1 MDSETKKVFEL
12 LIDKI
17 DNLSEKQDCMGARL
31 DKIEIRLDNMD
42 ARLDKIEIRLD
53 NMDARLDKMETRLD
67 NMEIRQDEMFS
78 IVKAIEHS
86 NATHKAELDN
96 MTHKLAHTEGIFNK
110 IGNVIVESRALN

>member
-17 DNLSEKQDCMGARL
+17 DNLSEKQDCMG
-31 DKIEIRLDNMD
+31 